1 METIIKILYSTDSKR
16 EIKKDNL
23 LRSSQLNDFQ
33 KLKGLFNKKI
43 NINKKDNSPLTLDK
57 NNINNKN
64 NLNNYA
70 YIKKSNQKSEN
81 KNIDKDILNKI
92 NKELTFNTKKTPLK
106 SMKYL
111 NNNNYDYDLEN
122 IDNSLNL
129 SEEFK
134 NIINEKEIIKTNN
147 IYNNNNNNYTVR
159 KIHNNINININNNK
173 TDNNNIDHKS
183 NNNRYNNID
192 MDTNLIKIY

>member
-173 TDNNNIDHKS
+173 TENNNIVQKKIII
-183 NNNRYNNID
+183 ID
-192 MDTNLIKIY
+192 IIILI